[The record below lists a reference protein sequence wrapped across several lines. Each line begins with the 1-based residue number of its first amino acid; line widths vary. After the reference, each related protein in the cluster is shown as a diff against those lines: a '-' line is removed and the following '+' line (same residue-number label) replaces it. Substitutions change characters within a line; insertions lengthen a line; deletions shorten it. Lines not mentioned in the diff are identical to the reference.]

1 MSRDRLDLER
11 KLLGMASPRAL
22 ALLELAALSTEGC
35 NEAALGHLHGVLEL
49 EPGGQPLPASEVRAH
64 LQPLRPL
71 LGYGGYAGLAG
82 LVRVERRGLR
92 QLLIEQLLRSPRL
105 DAWRTRKAEIA
116 ASLQPADY
124 IVRTDG
130 RNTALRAWLLAGL
143 SPDEIAGLLGQAEE
157 AIDFVSGARDILP
170 DPPTLAALGWLHG
183 DVAIR
188 ILAPYLAARAQHPMD
203 DVGDLLQAGLA
214 AIERGACEDYSLR
227 VFAQLAAMCGRDDLI
242 ARIPATATQA
252 RADVELLQLAFGS
265 SDPAPI
271 AAIAEHTA
279 ARGKAGTR
287 PTPLLVGGLQR
298 LALLAIGGSA
308 QRQSQQRL
316 HRRLMKHHA
325 NLQADEWIA
334 AAADSLEAGVDVRV
348 PPLPVPTTRPDAALP
363 PMSALTWLLLQRWFA
378 LRGPAHAE
386 AAVEHALARMRVAGL
401 QRMAHWV
408 EQARL
413 PAADRGPAAWRNPEA
428 PWQQL
433 LGVLTELAG
442 QDGKAASRE
451 ERKHSRIRAVVLEV
465 ADSGTGLRIE
475 FFEQK
480 PSARGGWTGG
490 RRIQSAYDA
499 KEALQRLAPD
509 NDADRNLLRAL
520 AAPAAHFYG
529 TRLAADSPALLAL
542 AHCTEVYQED
552 GIQPLKVL
560 IEKPALTLSRHADG
574 RVELAL
580 SPQPEPDCDALALR
594 DGDCLRVVTFRAEHR
609 RIARLVAQGGNL
621 LPEGTLPQVLAL
633 APALSRSL
641 AIEADIDTAETVED
655 VDARVHVLLEPLRE
669 GLRLRLRARPLGEEG
684 MLVVPGLG
692 QRELIGLRGGQPVRA
707 LRDLDGER
715 RALKALVDAVPLLA
729 GSENGEPL
737 DLPQPDEA
745 LEALSQLTELGESV
759 PLIWPAGPRWAMTKT
774 RAAQQLSLKV
784 RAQRDWFHAEG
795 GLALDDG
802 QVVSLA
808 QLLQALPSAQGR
820 FLRLGGDR
828 IIALTQ
834 DLTRKLHGLRAL
846 ADERGK
852 IELAPVAAAAL
863 EPWLESG
870 AEIEVDRRFREQL
883 AQMERAAALMPA
895 LPADFQAE
903 LRDYQLD
910 GYRWMMRL
918 AEWGG
923 GACLA
928 DDMGLGKTVQALA
941 VLAAR
946 ASKGPALVV
955 APTSVVANWRAE
967 ARRFAPMLELR
978 VYGDGDRAE
987 ALSTL
992 GPGHLVLASYGLV
1005 TLNIEAFAAV
1015 EFATLVL
1022 DEAQAVKNAAAQRS
1036 QAMRKLPA
1044 AARIATT
1051 GTPIENHLGELWSL
1065 MRILNPGLLGSQ
1077 EHFAK
1082 RFIAPLERDP
1092 RAPERDTLRRLI
1104 SPFLLRRLKSQVL
1117 EELPP
1122 RTEIVLSV
1130 EPSGEE
1136 AALLAALR
1144 RQAIERLSQGGSGEQ
1159 RRFHVLAELT
1169 RLRRAACHPHLVAP
1183 EFKLNGAKLDQLL
1196 ELVLELKENRH
1207 RVLVFSQFTDYL
1219 ALVRSAFD
1227 RAGIGYQYLDG
1238 STPAK
1243 AREQA
1248 VNDFQAGI
1256 GDAFLL
1262 SLKAGGVGL
1271 NLTAADYVIH
1281 LDPWWNPAVEQQA
1294 TDRAHRIGQTRP
1306 VTVYKLIVKGS
1317 IEEQILQ
1324 LHGSKR
1330 ELVDS
1335 VLGEQDVAQ
1344 GLSVEELV
1352 GLLNG

>member
-22 ALLELAALSTEGC
+22 ALVEVAALRSAGC
-35 NEAALGHLHGVLEL
+35 NEVALGHLYGVLDL
-49 EPGGQPLPASEVRAH
+49 EPGMQALPVGEVHSR

-71 LGYGGYAGLAG
+71 LGPMGYGY
-82 LVRVERRGLR
+82 RVCVQRRGLR
-92 QLLIEQLLRSPRL
+92 QQLLDQLARSPRL
-105 DAWRTRKAEIA
+105 NAWRVRSAEIA

-124 IVRTDG
+124 LVRSDG
-130 RNTALRAWLLAGL
+130 RETALRAWLLAGL
-143 SPDEIAGLLGQAEE
+143 SPAEIAALLGEPDG
-157 AIDFVSGARDILP
+157 AIDYASATRDILP
-170 DPPTLAALGWLHG
+170 DPPTLSALGRLHG

-203 DVGDLLQAGLA
+203 DIGDLLQAGLA
-214 AIERGACEDYSLR
+214 AIERGAIDDASLR
-227 VFAQLAAMCGRDDLI
+227 AFAQLAAMCGRDDLL
-242 ARIPATATQA
+242 ARIPPGATLA
-252 RADVELLQLAFGS
+252 RGDIELLQLAFGS
-265 SDPAPI
+265 SDPTPI
-271 AAIAEHTA
+271 AAIAERLA
-279 ARGKAGTR
+279 ARGSKLDPSPA
-287 PTPLLVGGLQR
+287 PLLAGGLQR
-298 LALLAIGGSA
+298 LALLAAGGGA
-308 QRQSQQRL
+308 QRQLLLRL
-316 HRRLMKHHA
+316 HRRLTKQHA
-325 NLQADEWIA
+325 NLQADEWVA
-334 AAADSLEAGVDVRV
+334 AAAESLEAGSDVQA
-348 PPLPVPTTRPDAALP
+348 PLLPAQSTRADAALP
-363 PMSALTWLLLQRWFA
+363 PMSALAWLLLQRWFS

-386 AAVEHALARMRVAGL
+386 AAIERALERMRAAGL

-408 EQARL
+408 EQAR
-413 PAADRGPAAWRNPEA
+413 AASAERGPAAWRSPEA

-433 LGVLTELAG
+433 LGVLSELASLE
-442 QDGKAASRE
+442 GKTSRTGG
-451 ERKHSRIRAVVLEV
+451 ERKHSRIRVVLQEV
-465 ADSGTGLRIE
+465 LESGCVLRIE

-490 RRIQSAYDA
+490 RRILSAHEA
-499 KEALQRLAPD
+499 KEALGRLAPD
-509 NDADRNLLRAL
+509 NDADRKLLHAL
-520 AAPAAHFYG
+520 SGPGARFYG
-529 TRLAADSPALLAL
+529 TRLSADSPALLAL
-542 AHCTEVYQED
+542 AECPEVYQED
-552 GIQPLKVL
+552 GIQPLRVR
-560 IEKPALTLSRHADG
+560 IEKPALTVAKQADG
-574 RVELAL
+574 RVELTL
-580 SPQPEPDCDALALR
+580 SPQPEPDCDALALL
-594 DGDCLRVVTFRAEHR
+594 DGDCLRVVRFRPEHR
-609 RIARLVAQGGNL
+609 RIAKLAAQGGNL

-633 APALSRSL
+633 APALSQSL
-641 AIEADIDTAETVED
+641 AIEAAVDSAELVED

-684 MLVVPGLG
+684 MLVVPGVG

-737 DLPQPDEA
+737 DLPQPEES

-759 PLIWPAGPRWAMTKT
+759 PLIWPAGQRWAMSKT

-846 ADERGK
+846 SDERGK

-870 AEIEVDRRFREQL
+870 AEIEIDRKFREQL
-883 AQMERAAALMPA
+883 AKMERAAALLPA
-895 LPADFQAE
+895 LPAGFAAE

-946 ASKGPALVV
+946 AHLGPALVV

-967 ARRFAPMLELR
+967 ARRFAPALELR

-992 GPGHLVLASYGLV
+992 VPGHLVLASYGLV
-1005 TLNIEAFAAV
+1005 TQNIAAFAAV

-1036 QAMRKLPA
+1036 QAMRKLKA
-1044 AARIATT
+1044 QARIATT

-1077 EHFAK
+1077 EHFGK

-1130 EPSGEE
+1130 EPSAEE

-1144 RQAIERLSQGGSGEQ
+1144 RQAIERLAQGGSGEQ

-1196 ELVLELKENRH
+1196 ELMQELKENRH

-1219 ALVRSAFD
+1219 ALVRAAFD
-1227 RAGIGYQYLDG
+1227 QAGIGYQYLDG

-1248 VNDFQAGI
+1248 VSDFQAGA

-1352 GLLNG
+1352 GLLAG